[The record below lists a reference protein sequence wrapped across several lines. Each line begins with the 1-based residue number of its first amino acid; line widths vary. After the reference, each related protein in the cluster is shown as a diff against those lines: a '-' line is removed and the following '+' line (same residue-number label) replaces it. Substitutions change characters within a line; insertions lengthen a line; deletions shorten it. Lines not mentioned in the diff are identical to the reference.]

1 MLEISM
7 ANKILLTILA
17 ACLPSASALAYESLN
32 DEQLS
37 DTTGQTGVTISTS
50 VDWVSQAIQIHDLN
64 GVSATIKPG
73 YEFNT
78 GDFVLNGWGI
88 KGCTNAGAG
97 GGCTTTTNPTFNI
110 DIDAS
115 GGASPVARVAIAWD
129 SGIQKIRLLLDKIS
143 IQNGQGGNNV
153 TLVDFEAR
161 DGTQGYI
168 DILRPGVT
176 NPLISIELGNEPS
189 GHMLTMSNAN
199 FGAIDFG
206 QVFIRDKQDNLAN
219 NRNLRFGLQMS
230 NLNFSGATLD
240 ITDNELVVATPSLN
254 NLNVTMSNITA
265 GNTAANMGSLGVVGM
280 NLSNLNIKI
289 AGKL

>member
-1 MLEISM
+1 M
-7 ANKILLTILA
+7 AKKILLTMLA
-17 ACLPSASALAYESLN
+17 AWLPATGSWAFEALDDL
-32 DEQLS
+32 QLS

-50 VDWVSQAIQIHDLN
+50 VDWVASSIQIHDLN
-64 GVSATIKPG
+64 GVPATIKPG
-73 YEFNT
+73 FDFNT

-115 GGASPVARVAIAWD
+115 GGASPVARIAVAWD

-143 IQNGQGGNNV
+143 IQNGQGGNAV
-153 TLVDFEAR
+153 TLIDFEAR

-176 NPLISIELGNEPS
+176 NPLISVELGNEAS
-189 GHMLTMSNAN
+189 GHMMTMTNAN
-199 FGAIDFG
+199 FGVIDFG

-219 NRNLRFGLQMS
+219 NRNIRFGMQLA
-230 NLNFSGATLD
+230 NVDFSGATLD
-240 ITDNELVVATPSLN
+240 ITDNELLLTTPGLN
-254 NLNVTMSNITA
+254 NLNVTLSNITA

-289 AGKL
+289 AGKI